1 MTKIMTICGTRPEL
15 IRLSRII
22 PKLDNVCEHIL
33 VYTGQNFDVRLKDIF
48 FKDLG
53 IRTPN
58 YDLGAV
64 GCFGEQVGIMFT
76 KLECILKTEHP
87 DKVLILGDTNSALC
101 CIVAERLGIPTFHM
115 EAGNRC
121 YDKIAEEINRKIVD
135 NTCTINLPYTNRSR
149 DNLIKEGFDLKRI
162 FVTGNPI
169 NEVIKY
175 YRPQI
180 DRSTIKEK
188 LNIRECCYILA
199 TLHRSENV
207 DNSERFEKIIR
218 AYNLIATKDCPI
230 IISTHPR
237 TRDKNAIT
245 IMAYQ
250 YCNPN
255 LRFLEPFGFFDF
267 VNLEQNA
274 YTILTDSGTVQEEAG
289 ILHISCVVTR
299 RATERPE
306 LIECGASILGGVET
320 DTIVN
325 AYKSTISAKE
335 NWELPKEYLDFNVSN
350 KVINILK
357 GEQNV

>member
-1 MTKIMTICGTRPEL
+1 MTKIMTILGTRPEI

-64 GCFGEQVGIMFT
+64 GCFGEQIGIMFT

-101 CIVAERLGIPTFHM
+101 CIVAERLGIPVYHM

-121 YDKIAEEINRKIVD
+121 FDKIAEEINRKIVD

-149 DNLIKEGFDLKRI
+149 DNLIKEGFDLKKI

-169 NEVIKY
+169 AEVLQDYKT
-175 YRPQI
+175 QI
-180 DRSTIKEK
+180 DKSNIKEN
-188 LNIRECCYILA
+188 LGIHSCGYILA

-207 DNSERFEKIIR
+207 DNPYRFLQIVQ
-218 AYNLIATKDCPI
+218 AYNLIATKECPI

-237 TRDKNAIT
+237 TRSKMSSLSIND
-245 IMAYQ
+245 
-250 YCNPN
+250 NPN
-255 LRFLEPFGFFDF
+255 VRFLEPFGFFDF
-267 VNLEQNA
+267 VKLEQNA

-289 ILHISCVVTR
+289 ILHIACVVTR

-320 DTIVN
+320 ETIVN
-325 AYKSTISAKE
+325 AYKNSTHVKE

-350 KVINILK
+350 KVINLLK
-357 GEQNV
+357 GVQNV

>member
-1 MTKIMTICGTRPEL
+1 MKTLKILTCVGTRPEL

-64 GCFGEQVGIMFT
+64 GCFGEQIGIMFT

-101 CIVAERLGIPTFHM
+101 CIVAERLGIPVYHM

-169 NEVIKY
+169 AEVIEY
-175 YRPQI
+175 YHDKINDSKII
-180 DRSTIKEK
+180 DI
-188 LNIRECCYILA
+188 LNLSSEEYILA
-199 TLHRSENV
+199 TLHRSENT
-207 DNSERFEKIIR
+207 DDILRLSNIIS
-218 AYNLIATKDCPI
+218 AYNQISVNTGKQI
-230 IISTHPR
+230 IVSTHPR
-237 TRDKNAIT
+237 TQSKLSQLMVTIYDKV
-245 IMAYQ
+245 
-250 YCNPN
+250 
-255 LRFLEPFGFFDF
+255 RFLPAFNFFDF
-267 VNLEQNA
+267 IRLEYEA
-274 YTILTDSGTVQEEAG
+274 SCLLTDSGTCQEEAG
-289 ILHISCVVTR
+289 ILHIPCVVTR

-306 LIECGASILGGVET
+306 LVECGASVLGGVEFL
-320 DTIVN
+320 TILE
-325 AYKSTISAKE
+325 AYEHTCKME
-335 NWELPKEYLDFNVSN
+335 RNWELPKEYLDFNVSN
-350 KVINILK
+350 KVINLLK